1 VTRDGLTA
9 AEVEDRVRR
18 GLVNE
23 VPPAP
28 SRTVTEILRA
38 NVLTR
43 FNALIGLLVVIVL
56 ASGSPQD
63 ALFGGVII
71 ANSVIGIIQ
80 EVRAKRSARSAGV
93 LSRRARTSSATARSS
108 RCSVDDI
115 VLDDVIELRPG
126 GRSWPM
132 PRCSSPTPRDRRI
145 APHRRG
151 RRRGEGRGSEV
162 LSGSFVVTGSGR
174 AQVTKVG
181 ADAYAAKLAEEA
193 RRFTLANSRAAQP
206 RSTRSS
212 PGCRGR

>member
-1 VTRDGLTA
+1 MTRDGLTA

-80 EVRAKRSARSAGV
+80 EVRAKRTLDQLAV
-93 LSRRARTSSATARSS
+93 LSAPAAH
-108 RCSVDDI
+108 V
-115 VLDDVIELRPG
+115 V
-126 GRSWPM
+126 
-132 PRCSSPTPRDRRI
+132 RD
-145 APHRRG
+145 AG
-151 RRRGEGRGSEV
+151 AAGEGRGPLQLVDV
-162 LSGSFVVTGSGR
+162 LLGR
-174 AQVTKVG
+174 FRQ
-181 ADAYAAKLAEEA
+181 E
-193 RRFTLANSRAAQP
+193 R
-206 RSTRSS
+206 
-212 PGCRGR
+212 

>member
-1 VTRDGLTA
+1 MTRDGLTA

-80 EVRAKRSARSAGV
+80 EVRAKRTLDQLAV
-93 LSRRARTSSATARSS
+93 LSAPAAMRGSFPMTYWTPSVRRFVTPQRKPTYSCSRPLSRESS
-108 RCSVDDI
+108 
-115 VLDDVIELRPG
+115 
-126 GRSWPM
+126 
-132 PRCSSPTPRDRRI
+132 PRC
-145 APHRRG
+145 
-151 RRRGEGRGSEV
+151 
-162 LSGSFVVTGSGR
+162 
-174 AQVTKVG
+174 
-181 ADAYAAKLAEEA
+181 
-193 RRFTLANSRAAQP
+193 
-206 RSTRSS
+206 
-212 PGCRGR
+212 